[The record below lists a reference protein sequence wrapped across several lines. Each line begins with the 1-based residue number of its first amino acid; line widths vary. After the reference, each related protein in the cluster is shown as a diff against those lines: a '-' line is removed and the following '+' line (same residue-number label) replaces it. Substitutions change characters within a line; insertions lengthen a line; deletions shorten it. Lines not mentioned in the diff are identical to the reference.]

1 MFLPSIQRERPVLV
15 WGCREKGHGCSRW
28 LITGLPMALLKEKR
42 HNVIGA
48 LLVLPMMFDGTFD
61 GYI

>member
-1 MFLPSIQRERPVLV
+1 
-15 WGCREKGHGCSRW
+15 
-28 LITGLPMALLKEKR
+28 MALLKEKR
-42 HNVIGA
+42 HDVNGA